1 MNGDRYFSKNG
12 KFAGNLAFSG
22 FNVILITLLWLV
34 SGCNPESPQAL
45 SCMERAVFGDPATSA
60 YVLPYP
66 VGKSYYCVQAYC
78 NPDGGHRDKVAYDF
92 KMPIGEEVTAARA
105 GVVRKTRQD
114 QPDLGNETDPGTH
127 NHILI
132 QHEDGTV
139 TFYAHLKQNSLLV
152 QVGDKVQAGQRIA
165 ASGNSGN
172 TLGEPHLHFGVYQSW
187 PAREGFDVAVNFRNT
202 NGPLDDRGALIPGMK
217 YEALGF

>member
-1 MNGDRYFSKNG
+1 MNRDRNFTKAAKYVG
-12 KFAGNLAFSG
+12 KVTDFGFIVVLGTVAWLA
-22 FNVILITLLWLV
+22 
-34 SGCNPESPQAL
+34 SGCNTSPPPARPCL
-45 SCMERAVFGDPATSA
+45 ERAVFGDPAVSA

-66 VGKSYYCVQAYC
+66 VGRSYYCVQAYC
-78 NPDGGHRDKVAYDF
+78 NPHGGHRDQVAYDF

-105 GVVRKTRQD
+105 GVVRKIRQD
-114 QPDLGNETDPGTH
+114 QPDQGSEADPGTH

-139 TFYAHLKQNSLLV
+139 AFYGHLQQHSLLV

-172 TLGEPHLHFGVYQSW
+172 TLGEPHLHFGVYQTW

-202 NGPLDDRGALIPGMK
+202 NGPLDERGALIPGK
-217 YEALGF
+217 EYKALAY